1 MDQLEARLQKAA
13 LLHDIGKV
21 YQRSGLGQ
29 GTHSEAGVAF
39 LKPYYENDDSL
50 ALRSVKYHHADM
62 AKRLTEDN
70 DLAYIVYEA
79 DNIAAGTD
87 RREVQDSESSG
98 FDRQASLE
106 SVFNV
111 FGASEG
117 SEKTAYYLRGLM
129 KDKDMLY
136 PQPKTDIQSPASMYK
151 EIIEDLKHNF
161 ERRKPDDMEV
171 NEMLQI
177 LEATLSYIPSSTAT
191 NQPADISLYEHVKLT
206 AAFAAAM
213 YRRFKAEGIE
223 DYQSYCFGEKNEECR
238 EKAMYLLVSGDISGI
253 QKFIYTIPSKGAL
266 KNLRGRSFYLEILTE
281 HVVDELLI
289 MTGLSR
295 ANLLYTGGGHFY
307 LLMPNTEEVVSQLQQ
322 FENLLNEWFLKHF
335 GNRLYI
341 ALGWSE
347 FSANEIM
354 SKGTGIGSV
363 YRRVGKILSERK
375 LRRYS
380 KEQLADMFDWG
391 SELNS
396 VGDGMRECSVCHT
409 SANSDLLRPYVLG
422 DDGALACD
430 TCNALAQLGQDVLNK
445 EVFIVTS
452 AAEGGIELPGFGEKR
467 YLKAVTPAEAEQ
479 RDDLV
484 RVYVK
489 NKVWT
494 GEKMATRLWVGD
506 YSVRKDDGSGCL
518 EFSELAELSGGGKEK
533 AGIERIG
540 VLRADVDNLGAAF
553 VAGISREFATVTRTA
568 VLSHQLSVFFKRYI
582 NELCEGNVNGINE
595 KEYSQFSLFS
605 REKDKK
611 RDVHI
616 VYSGGDDM
624 FIVGAWDD
632 LIELAVDIRRA
643 FRRFTNDKLTF
654 SAGIG
659 LFKSAFPV
667 SQMARIAGE
676 LESYSKKN
684 TAKNSITLFGASAD
698 DGPYSN
704 PIAYKW
710 DVFTDKV
717 CGQKLGFLQRC
728 FYFDEKQTEENK
740 LFIGKGGLYRIM
752 QLMAECEAKHIN
764 IARIAYTLGR
774 MEPKDRKKMPAYNEI
789 RESIYK
795 WSLNESDRSELIT
808 AIQLL
813 VYSLRV

>member
-1 MDQLEARLQKAA
+1 
-13 LLHDIGKV
+13 
-21 YQRSGLGQ
+21 
-29 GTHSEAGVAF
+29 
-39 LKPYYENDDSL
+39 
-50 ALRSVKYHHADM
+50 
-62 AKRLTEDN
+62 
-70 DLAYIVYEA
+70 
-79 DNIAAGTD
+79 
-87 RREVQDSESSG
+87 
-98 FDRQASLE
+98 
-106 SVFNV
+106 
-111 FGASEG
+111 
-117 SEKTAYYLRGLM
+117 
-129 KDKDMLY
+129 
-136 PQPKTDIQSPASMYK
+136 
-151 EIIEDLKHNF
+151 
-161 ERRKPDDMEV
+161 
-171 NEMLQI
+171 
-177 LEATLSYIPSSTAT
+177 
-191 NQPADISLYEHVKLT
+191 
-206 AAFAAAM
+206 
-213 YRRFKAEGIE
+213 
-223 DYQSYCFGEKNEECR
+223 
-238 EKAMYLLVSGDISGI
+238 
-253 QKFIYTIPSKGAL
+253 
-266 KNLRGRSFYLEILTE
+266 
-281 HVVDELLI
+281 
-289 MTGLSR
+289 
-295 ANLLYTGGGHFY
+295 
-307 LLMPNTEEVVSQLQQ
+307 
-322 FENLLNEWFLKHF
+322 
-335 GNRLYI
+335 
-341 ALGWSE
+341 
-347 FSANEIM
+347 
-354 SKGTGIGSV
+354 
-363 YRRVGKILSERK
+363 
-375 LRRYS
+375 
-380 KEQLADMFDWG
+380 MFDWG

-445 EVFIVTS
+445 DVFIVTS

-684 TAKNSITLFGASAD
+684 TGKNSITLFGASAD